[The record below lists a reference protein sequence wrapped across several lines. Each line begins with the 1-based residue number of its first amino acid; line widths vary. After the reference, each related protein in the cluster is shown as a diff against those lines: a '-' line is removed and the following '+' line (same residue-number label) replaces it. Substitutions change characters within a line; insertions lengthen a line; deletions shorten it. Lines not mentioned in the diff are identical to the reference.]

1 MIWTFLAGMICG
13 IALLISLILLTDR
26 SFVDLLLGR
35 FSDPRASGGSQLDIS
50 APNKKSAA
58 LGQ

>member
-1 MIWTFLAGMICG
+1 MICG